1 MLVLNS
7 LTPRAPGHI
16 RSHQSTR
23 RLQDHHESL
32 HLTTTADLHRE
43 KRWEKNGNR
52 RQEEQTREQ
61 AAAEPRSGGRKPARQ
76 GAATGLRPP
85 GQLLAHSSSAISWER
100 EEGL

>member
-23 RLQDHHESL
+23 KLQDHHESL

-52 RQEEQTREQ
+52 RQEEQTR
-61 AAAEPRSGGRKPARQ
+61 AAGSGGAAERRAQAGEAGGSDRAETPGPAASSLLLRHLM
-76 GAATGLRPP
+76 GA
-85 GQLLAHSSSAISWER
+85 
-100 EEGL
+100 